1 MYKNFFSLNKFVI
14 EADNELKGYSLTDA
28 FSQDK
33 DTLILAFRSG
43 EVKKFIELSV
53 NPGNP
58 FITLR
63 NRYSRAKRNSVS
75 FFEAYLPIRIISVD
89 IAQYDRVIRF
99 NSDRCALYFFIRGK
113 YTNAVLKTPECMLL
127 PFKKSEEPDE
137 DLLIRELSEIKF
149 SNEFSYPAFVIKEE
163 DTPDSIRKK
172 YPYIGKEI
180 IIELKNRTE
189 DKNKDLARELNN
201 ILSEIEKNKSAVFY
215 SDKFDTLELG
225 IESFGSIPYSEKI
238 VFQTTSEALHYYL
251 GRKNSLEGIADIKKK
266 IVRHVKREM
275 EKLSTKLNSMD
286 SILSKESK
294 EDIYNKY
301 GNLLLI
307 NLHKIKP
314 RMDKVIVDDVYEGKK
329 TGIPINPSIS
339 PNKNAELYFEKA
351 KDDRITREKAKGMK
365 VKFILEFNK
374 LREINDRIDNIE
386 EKEELRAI
394 MKDLKIKDEENNPV
408 KEDMK
413 NKFKRYIIDGKYHV
427 FVGKDSQ
434 NNDLLTVKFAKQND
448 YWFHSRGVP
457 GSHVVLRTE
466 NTKENMPKN
475 ILKKAAA
482 LAAYHSKAKTAGLT
496 PVSYCQKKYVVKK
509 KGMEPGKVALLK
521 EEVLLVRPEIPQGCE
536 YLTED

>member
-1 MYKNFFSLNKFVI
+1 MYKNFFFLNKFVM
-14 EADNELKGYSLTDA
+14 EADSELKGYSLTDA

-43 EVKKFIELSV
+43 EARKFIELSV

-63 NRYSRAKRNSVS
+63 NKYNRAKRNSVS
-75 FFEAYLPIRIISVD
+75 FFESYLPINILSVD

-99 NSDRCALYFFIRGK
+99 NSYRCVLYFFIRGK
-113 YTNAVLKTPECMLL
+113 YTNTVLKTSEGMLF

-137 DLLIRELSEIKF
+137 DLLIKELSELKF
-149 SNEFSYPAFVIKEE
+149 SNNFSYPPFVIREE

-180 IIELKNRTE
+180 IIELKNRIE
-189 DKNKDLARELNN
+189 NKDRDLTRELNS
-201 ILSEIEKNKSAVFY
+201 ILKEVEKNKPTVFY
-215 SDKFDTLELG
+215 SDKFDTIELG

-238 VFQTTSEALHYYL
+238 VFQTTSEALQYYL
-251 GRKNSLEGIADIKKK
+251 GRKYSLEGIAEIKRK
-266 IVRHVKREM
+266 IVRHIKREM
-275 EKLSTKLNSMD
+275 EKLSIKLNSMD

-294 EDIYNKY
+294 EEIYNRY

-314 RMDKVIVDDVYEGKK
+314 RMDKVKVEDVYEGKE
-329 TGIPINPSIS
+329 TEIPINPSLL
-339 PNKNAELYFEKA
+339 PNKNAEIYFEKA

-365 VKFILEFNK
+365 IKFVLEFNK
-374 LREINDRIDNIE
+374 LKEINDRIDNIE
-386 EKEELRAI
+386 EKEELKSI

-413 NKFKRYIIDGKYHV
+413 NKFKRYIIDGKYLV

-457 GSHVVLRTE
+457 GSHVILRTE

-496 PVSYCQKKYVVKK
+496 PVSYTQKKYVVKK

-521 EEVLLVRPEIPQGCE
+521 EEVLLVRPEIPPGCE
-536 YLTED
+536 YITEL

>member
-1 MYKNFFSLNKFVI
+1 V
-14 EADNELKGYSLTDA
+14 EADSELRGFSLTDA

-33 DTLILAFRSG
+33 DTLILSFRSG
-43 EVKKFIELSV
+43 DTKKFIEISV

-63 NRYSRAKRNSVS
+63 NKYSRAKRNSVS
-75 FFEAYLPIRIISVD
+75 FFESYLPIRIISVD
-89 IAQYDRVIRF
+89 IAQHDRVIRF
-99 NSDRCALYFFIRGK
+99 NSEGCAVYFFIRGK
-113 YTNAVLKTPECMLL
+113 FTNAVLKTSVGMLF

-137 DLLIRELSEIKF
+137 DLLIRELSGLNF
-149 SNEFSYPAFVIKEE
+149 SNNFSYPAFIIKEE
-163 DTPDSIRKK
+163 DTPDSIRKR

-180 IIELKNRTE
+180 TIELKNRTE
-189 DKNKDLARELNN
+189 DNKQELRRELNN
-201 ILSEIEKNKSAVFY
+201 ILSEVEKNKPAVFY

-225 IESFGSIPYSEKI
+225 IESFGSIPFSEKKL
-238 VFQTTSEALHYYL
+238 FQTTSEALHYYL
-251 GRKNSLEGIADIKKK
+251 GRKYSIEGIAEIKKK
-266 IVRHVKREM
+266 IVRHIKREM

-294 EDIYNKY
+294 EQMYNKY

-314 RMDKVIVDDVYEGKK
+314 RMDKVKLEDVYEGKE
-329 TGIPINPSIS
+329 TEIPVNPSLS
-339 PNKNAELYFEKA
+339 PNKNADLYFEKA
-351 KDDRITREKAKGMK
+351 KDERITREKAKGMK
-365 VKFILEFNK
+365 VKFVLEFNK
-374 LREINDRIDNIE
+374 LKAISDRIDNIE
-386 EKEELRAI
+386 EKEELRTI

-408 KEDMK
+408 KDEMK
-413 NKFKRYIIDGKYHV
+413 NKFKRYIIDGRYLV

-448 YWFHSRGVP
+448 YWFHARGVS

-482 LAAYHSKAKTAGLT
+482 LAAYHSKAKTAGLS

-521 EEVLLVRPEIPQGCE
+521 EDVVLVRPEIPQGCE
-536 YLTED
+536 YITEE

>member
-1 MYKNFFSLNKFVI
+1 MYKNFFFLNKFAT
-14 EADNELKGYSLTDA
+14 EADNELRGYSLTDA

-33 DTLILAFRSG
+33 EKLILAFRSG
-43 EVKKFIELSV
+43 EMNKFIEISV

-63 NRYSRAKRNSVS
+63 NKYSRAKRNSVS
-75 FFEAYLPIRIISVD
+75 FFESYLPIRIMSVE
-89 IAQYDRVIRF
+89 IALYDRVIKL
-99 NSDRCALYFFIRGK
+99 NSERCALYFLIRGK
-113 YTNAVLKTPECMLL
+113 YTNAVMITSEGKLF
-127 PFKKSEEPDE
+127 PFKKSNEPVE
-137 DLLIRELSEIKF
+137 DLLIKELSGVKF
-149 SNEFSYPAFVIKEE
+149 SDKFSYPAFVIKED
-163 DTPDSIRKK
+163 DTPDSLRKR
-172 YPYIGKEI
+172 YPFIGKEI

-189 DKNKDLARELNN
+189 NNDQDLCGELNN
-201 ILSEIEKNKSAVFY
+201 ILREVEINKPAVFY

-238 VFQTTSEALHYYL
+238 VFQTTSEALQYYL
-251 GRKNSLEGIADIKKK
+251 SKKYSLEGIADIKKK
-266 IVRHVKREM
+266 IVRHIKREM
-275 EKLSTKLNSMD
+275 EKLSTKLNSID
-286 SILSKESK
+286 TILSRESK
-294 EDIYNKY
+294 GEIYNRY

-307 NLHKIKP
+307 NLHKIKS
-314 RMDKVIVDDVYEGKK
+314 RMDKVIVDDVYEGKE
-329 TGIPINPSIS
+329 TEIPINPSIS

-351 KDDRITREKAKGMK
+351 KDERITREKAKGMK

-374 LREINDRIDNIE
+374 LKEINDKFDNIE

-413 NKFKRYIIDGKYHV
+413 NKFKRYVIDSKYLV

-448 YWFHSRGVP
+448 YWFHARGVP

-466 NTKENMPKN
+466 NTKENMPRN

-482 LAAYHSKAKTAGLT
+482 LAAYHSKAKTAGLS
-496 PVSYCQKKYVVKK
+496 PVSYTQKKYVVKK

-521 EEVLLVRPEIPQGCE
+521 EEVLLVRPEIPEGCE
-536 YLTED
+536 YITEE

>member
-1 MYKNFFSLNKFVI
+1 MYKNFFFLNKFAI
-14 EADNELKGYSLTDA
+14 EADIELRGYSLTDA

-33 DTLILAFRSG
+33 DKLILAFRSG
-43 EVKKFIELSV
+43 EAKKFIEISV

-63 NRYSRAKRNSVS
+63 NKYSRAKRNSVS
-75 FFEAYLPIRIISVD
+75 FFESYLPIRIISVD
-89 IAQYDRVIRF
+89 IALYDRVLRF
-99 NSDRCALYFFIRGK
+99 NSDKCALYFLIRGK
-113 YTNAVLKTPECMLL
+113 YTNAVLITSDGMLF
-127 PFKKSEEPDE
+127 PFKKSDEPVE
-137 DLLIRELSEIKF
+137 DLLIKELSNIKF
-149 SNEFSYPAFVIKEE
+149 SDKFSYPAFVIKEE
-163 DTPDSIRKK
+163 DIPDSIRKR

-180 IIELKNRTE
+180 IIELKNRT
-189 DKNKDLARELNN
+189 DDRNQDLGGELHN
-201 ILSEIEKNKSAVFY
+201 ILTEVENNKPAVFY

-238 VFQTTSEALHYYL
+238 VFQTTSETLQYYL
-251 GRKNSLEGIADIKKK
+251 GRKYSLEGIADIKKK
-266 IVRHVKREM
+266 IVRHIKREM

-294 EDIYNKY
+294 EEIYNKY

-314 RMDKVIVDDVYEGKK
+314 RMNKVIVEDVYEGKE
-329 TGIPINPSIS
+329 TEISINPSLS

-374 LREINDRIDNIE
+374 LKEINDRIDNIE
-386 EKEELRAI
+386 EKEELKTI
-394 MKDLKIKDEENNPV
+394 MKDLKIKDDENNPV
-408 KEDMK
+408 KEEMK
-413 NKFKRYIIDGKYHV
+413 NKFKRYVIDGKYLV

-434 NNDLLTVKFAKQND
+434 NNDLLTVKFARQND
-448 YWFHSRGVP
+448 YWFHARSVP

-466 NTKENMPKN
+466 NTKDNMPRN

-482 LAAYHSKAKTAGLT
+482 LAAYHSKAKTAGLS
-496 PVSYCQKKYVVKK
+496 PVSYTQKKYVVKK

-521 EEVLLVRPEIPQGCE
+521 EEVLLVRPEIPEGCE
-536 YLTED
+536 FITED

>member
-1 MYKNFFSLNKFVI
+1 MYKNFFFLNKFVV
-14 EADNELKGYSLTDA
+14 EADSELRGYSLTDA

-33 DTLILAFRSG
+33 DKLILAFRSG
-43 EVKKFIELSV
+43 EEKKFIELSV

-63 NRYSRAKRNSVS
+63 NKYSRAKRNSVS
-75 FFEAYLPIRIISVD
+75 FFESHLPINILSID
-89 IAQYDRVIRF
+89 IAQYDRVIRL
-99 NSDRCALYFFIRGK
+99 NSEGCAMYFFIRGK
-113 YTNAVLKTPECMLL
+113 YTNAVLITSERMIF

-137 DLLIRELSEIKF
+137 DLLIKELGEIKF

-163 DTPDSIRKK
+163 DTPDSIRKR

-180 IIELKNRTE
+180 IFELKNRTE
-189 DKNKDLARELNN
+189 GKKQDLDEELNN
-201 ILSEIEKNKSAVFY
+201 ILREVEKNNPAVFY

-225 IESFGSIPYSEKI
+225 IESFGSIPFSEKT
-238 VFQTTSEALHYYL
+238 VFQTTSEALQYYL
-251 GRKNSLEGIADIKKK
+251 GRKYSIEGIADIKKK
-266 IVRHVKREM
+266 IVRYVKREM
-275 EKLSTKLNSMD
+275 EKLSTKLNSLD

-294 EDIYNKY
+294 EEIYNKY

-314 RMDKVIVDDVYEGKK
+314 RMDKVLVDDVYEGKEIE
-329 TGIPINPSIS
+329 IPINPSIS
-339 PNKNAELYFEKA
+339 PNRNADLYFERA

-365 VKFILEFNK
+365 VRFILEFNK
-374 LREINDRIDNIE
+374 LKGINDRIDSIE

-394 MKDLKIKDEENNPV
+394 MKDLKIKDDENNPV

-413 NKFKRYIIDGKYHV
+413 NKFKRYIIDGKYLV

-466 NTKENMPKN
+466 NIKENMPKN

-496 PVSYCQKKYVVKK
+496 PVSYTQKKYVVKK
-509 KGMEPGKVALLK
+509 RGMEPGKVALLK
-521 EEVLLVRPEIPQGCE
+521 EEVLLVRPEIPPGCE
-536 YLTED
+536 YISE

>member
-1 MYKNFFSLNKFVI
+1 MYKNFFFLNKFIV
-14 EADNELKGYSLTDA
+14 EADSELRGYSLTDA

-43 EVKKFIELSV
+43 EERKFIELSV

-63 NRYSRAKRNSVS
+63 NKYSRAKRNSVS
-75 FFEAYLPIRIISVD
+75 FFESYLPMDIISVD

-99 NSDRCALYFFIRGK
+99 NSQECSLYFLIRGK
-113 YTNAVLKTPECMLL
+113 YTNAVLVTSEGLIL
-127 PFKKSEEPDE
+127 PFKKSEEQDE
-137 DLLIRELSEIKF
+137 DLLIKEMRELNF
-149 SNEFSYPAFVIKEE
+149 SNIFSYPAFEIKED

-180 IIELKNRTE
+180 IFELKERTE
-189 DKNKDLARELNN
+189 GKNHDLSGELNN
-201 ILSEIEKNKSAVFY
+201 ILREVEENKSAVFY

-225 IESFGSIPYSEKI
+225 IESFGSIPFSEKTL
-238 VFQTTSEALHYYL
+238 FQTTSEALHYFL
-251 GRKNSLEGIADIKKK
+251 GRKYSIEGIADVKKK
-266 IVRHVKREM
+266 IVKHIKREM
-275 EKLSTKLNSMD
+275 ERISSKINSLD

-294 EDIYNKY
+294 EEIYNKY

-307 NLHKIKP
+307 NLDKIKP
-314 RMDKVIVDDVYEGKK
+314 RMDSINVEDVYEGKDID
-329 TGIPINPSIS
+329 IPVNSSIT
-339 PNKNAELYFEKA
+339 PNKNADLYFEKA
-351 KDDRITREKAKGMK
+351 KDDRISREKAKGMK
-365 VKFILEFNK
+365 LKFVSEFNK
-374 LREINDRIDNIE
+374 LKGINDRIDNIE
-386 EKEELRAI
+386 EKDELRAI
-394 MKDLKIKDEENNPV
+394 MKELNIKDEENNPV
-408 KEDMK
+408 KDEMK
-413 NKFKRYIIDGKYHV
+413 NKFKRYIIDGKYLV

-457 GSHVVLRTE
+457 GSHVVLRNE

-482 LAAYHSKAKTAGLT
+482 LAAFHSKAKTAGLT

-509 KGMEPGKVALLK
+509 KGMEAGKVALLK

-536 YLTED
+536 YISE

>member
-1 MYKNFFSLNKFVI
+1 MYKNFFFLNKFVV
-14 EADNELKGYSLTDA
+14 EADSELRGYSLTDA

-33 DTLILAFRSG
+33 DKLILAFRSG
-43 EVKKFIELSV
+43 EEKKFIELSV

-63 NRYSRAKRNSVS
+63 NKYSRAKRNSVS
-75 FFEAYLPIRIISVD
+75 FFESHLPINILSID
-89 IAQYDRVIRF
+89 IAQYDRVIRL
-99 NSDRCALYFFIRGK
+99 NSEGCAMYFFIRGK
-113 YTNAVLKTPECMLL
+113 YTNAVLITSERMIF

-137 DLLIRELSEIKF
+137 DLLIKELSEIKF

-163 DTPDSIRKK
+163 DTPDSIRKR

-180 IIELKNRTE
+180 IFELKNRTE
-189 DKNKDLARELNN
+189 GKKQDLDEELNN
-201 ILSEIEKNKSAVFY
+201 ILREVEKNNPAVFY

-225 IESFGSIPYSEKI
+225 IESFGSIPFSEKT
-238 VFQTTSEALHYYL
+238 VFQTTSEALQYYL
-251 GRKNSLEGIADIKKK
+251 GRKYSIEGIADIKKK
-266 IVRHVKREM
+266 IVRYVKREM
-275 EKLSTKLNSMD
+275 EKLSTKLNSLD

-294 EDIYNKY
+294 EEIYNKY

-314 RMDKVIVDDVYEGKK
+314 RMDKVLVDDVYEGKEIE
-329 TGIPINPSIS
+329 IPINPSIS
-339 PNKNAELYFEKA
+339 PNRNADLYFERA

-365 VKFILEFNK
+365 VRFILEFNK
-374 LREINDRIDNIE
+374 LKGINDRIDSIE

-394 MKDLKIKDEENNPV
+394 MKDLKIKDDENNPV

-413 NKFKRYIIDGKYHV
+413 NKFKRYIIDGKYLV

-466 NTKENMPKN
+466 NIKENMPKN

-496 PVSYCQKKYVVKK
+496 PVSYTQKKYVVKK
-509 KGMEPGKVALLK
+509 RGMEPGKVALLK
-521 EEVLLVRPEIPQGCE
+521 EEVLLVRPEIPPGCE
-536 YLTED
+536 YISQ

>member
-1 MYKNFFSLNKFVI
+1 MYKNFYFLNKFVM
-14 EADNELKGYSLTDA
+14 EADSELKGYSLTDA

-33 DTLILAFRSG
+33 DTLILAFRLG
-43 EVKKFIELSV
+43 EARKFIELSV

-63 NRYSRAKRNSVS
+63 NKYSRAKRNSVS
-75 FFEAYLPIRIISVD
+75 FFESYLPINILSVD

-99 NSDRCALYFFIRGK
+99 NFDRCAMYFFVRGK
-113 YTNAVLKTPECMLL
+113 YTNAVLKTSEGKLL

-137 DLLIRELSEIKF
+137 GLLIKELSGIKF
-149 SNEFSYPAFVIKEE
+149 SNKFSYPSFVINEE
-163 DTPDSIRKK
+163 DTPDSIRKR
-172 YPYIGKEI
+172 YSYIGKEI
-180 IIELKNRTE
+180 IIELKNRIE
-189 DKNKDLARELNN
+189 DKKQDLGKELNN
-201 ILSEIEKNKSAVFY
+201 ILWEVEKNKPAVFY
-215 SDKFDTLELG
+215 SDKFDTIELG
-225 IESFGSIPYSEKI
+225 IESFESIPYSEKI
-238 VFQTTSEALHYYL
+238 VFQTTSEALQYYL
-251 GRKNSLEGIADIKKK
+251 GRKYSLEGIADIRKK
-266 IVRHVKREM
+266 IVRHIKREM

-286 SILSKESK
+286 SILSKEGK
-294 EDIYNKY
+294 EEIYNRY

-314 RMDKVIVDDVYEGKK
+314 RMNKVKVEDVYEGKEIE
-329 TGIPINPSIS
+329 IPINPSLS

-365 VKFILEFNK
+365 VKFVLEFNK
-374 LREINDRIDNIE
+374 LKEINDRIDNIE

-408 KEDMK
+408 KEEMK
-413 NKFKRYIIDGKYHV
+413 NKFKRYVIDGKYLV

-496 PVSYCQKKYVVKK
+496 PVSYTHKKYVVKK

-521 EEVLLVRPEIPQGCE
+521 EEVLLVKPEIPPGCE
-536 YLTED
+536 YITEE

>member
-1 MYKNFFSLNKFVI
+1 MHKNFFFLNKFVV
-14 EADNELKGYSLTDA
+14 EADRELRDYSLTDA

-43 EVKKFIELSV
+43 EMKKFIELSV
-53 NPGNP
+53 NPGNS

-63 NRYSRAKRNSVS
+63 NKYSRAKRNSVS
-75 FFEAYLPIRIISVD
+75 FFESFLPTRIISVD
-89 IAQYDRVIRF
+89 IALYDRVIRF
-99 NSDRCALYFFIRGK
+99 NSEGGAVYFLIRGK
-113 YTNAVLKTPECMLL
+113 HTNAVMVTSGGMLF
-127 PFKKSEEPDE
+127 PFKKSEEQDE
-137 DLLIRELSEIKF
+137 EVLIKELSEIKF
-149 SNEFSYPAFVIKEE
+149 SNKFSYPSFLIKVD
-163 DTPDSIRKK
+163 DTPESIRKR

-180 IIELKNRTE
+180 IIELKNRCE
-189 DKNKDLARELNN
+189 DKKQELGGELNK
-201 ILSEIEKNKSAVFY
+201 ILREVEKNKPAVFY

-238 VFQTTSEALHYYL
+238 LFQTTSEALHYYL
-251 GRKNSLEGIADIKKK
+251 GRKYSIEGIADLKKK
-266 IVRHVKREM
+266 IVRHIKREM

-294 EDIYNKY
+294 EEIYNKY

-314 RMDKVIVDDVYEGKK
+314 RMDKVVVEDVYEGKE
-329 TGIPINPSIS
+329 TEIPINPSIS
-339 PNKNAELYFEKA
+339 PNKNADLYFEKA

-365 VKFILEFNK
+365 IRFIMEFNK
-374 LREINDRIDNIE
+374 LKEINDRIDNIE

-413 NKFKRYIIDGKYHV
+413 NKFKRYIIDGKYLV

-457 GSHVVLRTE
+457 GSHVVLRNE

-521 EEVLLVRPEIPQGCE
+521 EEVLLVRPEIPEGCE
-536 YLTED
+536 YISE

>member
-1 MYKNFFSLNKFVI
+1 MYNKFFFLNKFVT
-14 EADNELKGYSLTDA
+14 ETDSELRGYSITDA

-33 DTLILAFRSG
+33 DTLILSFRSG

-63 NRYSRAKRNSVS
+63 NKYSRAKRNSIS
-75 FFEAYLPIRIISVD
+75 FFESYLPIRILSVD

-99 NSDRCALYFFIRGK
+99 NSDRCAIYFFIRGK
-113 YTNAVLKTPECMLL
+113 YTNAVLKTSEEMLF

-149 SNEFSYPAFVIKEE
+149 SNKFSYPAFAIKEE
-163 DTPDSIRKK
+163 DTPDSIRKR

-189 DKNKDLARELNN
+189 ERNLDLGGELHN
-201 ILSEIEKNKSAVFY
+201 ILTEVKNNKPAVFY

-225 IESFGSIPYSEKI
+225 IESFRSIPYSEKI
-238 VFQTTSEALHYYL
+238 VFQTTSEALQYYL
-251 GRKNSLEGIADIKKK
+251 GRKYSLEGIADIKKK
-266 IVRHVKREM
+266 IVRHIKREM

-286 SILSKESK
+286 AILSRESK
-294 EDIYNKY
+294 EETYNRY

-307 NLHKIKP
+307 NLHKIKS
-314 RMDKVIVDDVYEGKK
+314 RMDKVIIEDVYEGKELE
-329 TGIPINPSIS
+329 IPINPSIS

-351 KDDRITREKAKGMK
+351 KDERITREKVKGMK

-374 LREINDRIDNIE
+374 LKEINDKFDNIE

-413 NKFKRYIIDGKYHV
+413 NKFKPYVIDGKYLV

-482 LAAYHSKAKTAGLT
+482 LAAYHSKAKTAGLS
-496 PVSYCQKKYVVKK
+496 PVSYTQKKYVVKK

-521 EEVLLVRPEIPQGCE
+521 EEVLLVRPEIPPGCE
-536 YLTED
+536 YITEL

>member
-1 MYKNFFSLNKFVI
+1 MYKNFFFLNKFAI
-14 EADNELKGYSLTDA
+14 EADNDLREYSLTDA

-33 DTLILAFRSG
+33 DTLILGFRLG
-43 EVKKFIELSV
+43 EEKKFIELSV

-58 FITLR
+58 YITLR
-63 NRYSRAKRNSVS
+63 NKYSRAKRNSVS
-75 FFEAYLPIRIISVD
+75 FFEDYLPIRIESVG
-89 IAQYDRVIRF
+89 IALYDRVIRF
-99 NSDRCALYFFIRGK
+99 NSDSYALYFLIRGK
-113 YTNAVLKTPECMLL
+113 YTNAVLVTHEGKVI

-137 DLLIRELSEIKF
+137 ELLLKELSELDF
-149 SNEFSYPAFVIKEE
+149 SDKFSYPSFVIEKD
-163 DTPDSIRKK
+163 DTPDSVRKK
-172 YPYIGKEI
+172 YPFIGKEI
-180 IIELKNRTE
+180 ILELKNRLQNE
-189 DKNKDLARELNN
+189 EQDLGIELNK
-201 ILSEIEKNKSAVFY
+201 ILREVETNKPAVFY
-215 SDKFDTLELG
+215 SDELDTIDLG
-225 IESFGSIPYSEKI
+225 IETFGSLPYSEKT
-238 VFQTTSEALHYYL
+238 VFQTTSEAVHYYL
-251 GRKNSLEGIADIKKK
+251 GRKFSLEGTADIKKK

-275 EKLSTKLNSMD
+275 EKAATKLNSLD
-286 SILSKESK
+286 SILSSESK

-307 NLHKIKP
+307 NLHNIKP
-314 RMDKVIVDDVYEGKK
+314 RMDKVVVEDVYNGKEVEI
-329 TGIPINPSIS
+329 TINPSLS

-365 VKFILEFNK
+365 EKFVLEFSK
-374 LREINDRIDNIE
+374 LKGVNDRIENIE
-386 EKEELRAI
+386 DKEELRAI
-394 MKDLKIKDEENNPV
+394 MKELNIKDDENNPV
-408 KEDMK
+408 KDDMK
-413 NKFKRYIIDGKYHV
+413 NKFKRYIIDGKYLV

-536 YLTED
+536 YISD

>member
-33 DTLILAFRSG
+33 DTLILAFRLG

-63 NRYSRAKRNSVS
+63 NKYSRAKRNSIS
-75 FFEAYLPIRIISVD
+75 FFESYLPIRILSVD

-99 NSDRCALYFFIRGK
+99 NSDRCAIYFFIRGK
-113 YTNAVLKTPECMLL
+113 YTNAVLKTSEEMLF

-149 SNEFSYPAFVIKEE
+149 SNKFSYPAFAIKEE
-163 DTPDSIRKK
+163 DTPDSIRKR

-180 IIELKNRTE
+180 IIELKNRTV
-189 DKNKDLARELNN
+189 DTNQDLGGELNN
-201 ILSEIEKNKSAVFY
+201 ILSEVEKNKPAVFY

-266 IVRHVKREM
+266 IVRYVKREM

-294 EDIYNKY
+294 EEIYNKY

-307 NLHKIKP
+307 NLYKIKP
-314 RMDKVIVDDVYEGKK
+314 RMDKVIVDDVYEGKE
-329 TGIPINPSIS
+329 TRIPINPSI
-339 PNKNAELYFEKA
+339 N
-351 KDDRITREKAKGMK
+351 
-365 VKFILEFNK
+365 V
-374 LREINDRIDNIE
+374 INDD
-386 EKEELRAI
+386 
-394 MKDLKIKDEENNPV
+394 
-408 KEDMK
+408 
-413 NKFKRYIIDGKYHV
+413 
-427 FVGKDSQ
+427 
-434 NNDLLTVKFAKQND
+434 
-448 YWFHSRGVP
+448 
-457 GSHVVLRTE
+457 
-466 NTKENMPKN
+466 
-475 ILKKAAA
+475 
-482 LAAYHSKAKTAGLT
+482 
-496 PVSYCQKKYVVKK
+496 
-509 KGMEPGKVALLK
+509 
-521 EEVLLVRPEIPQGCE
+521 
-536 YLTED
+536 

>member
-1 MYKNFFSLNKFVI
+1 
-14 EADNELKGYSLTDA
+14 
-28 FSQDK
+28 
-33 DTLILAFRSG
+33 
-43 EVKKFIELSV
+43 
-53 NPGNP
+53 
-58 FITLR
+58 
-63 NRYSRAKRNSVS
+63 
-75 FFEAYLPIRIISVD
+75 
-89 IAQYDRVIRF
+89 VIRLNF
-99 NSDRCALYFFIRGK
+99 EGCAMYFFIRGK
-113 YTNAVLKTPECMLL
+113 YTNAVLITSERMIF

-137 DLLIRELSEIKF
+137 DLLIKELSEIKF

-163 DTPDSIRKK
+163 DTPDSIRKR

-180 IIELKNRTE
+180 IFELKNRTE
-189 DKNKDLARELNN
+189 GKKQDLDEELNN
-201 ILSEIEKNKSAVFY
+201 ILREVEKNNPAVFY

-225 IESFGSIPYSEKI
+225 IESFGSIPFSEKT
-238 VFQTTSEALHYYL
+238 VFQTTSEALQYYL
-251 GRKNSLEGIADIKKK
+251 GRKYSIEGIADIKKK
-266 IVRHVKREM
+266 IVRYVKREM
-275 EKLSTKLNSMD
+275 EKLSTKLNSLD

-294 EDIYNKY
+294 EEIYNKY

-314 RMDKVIVDDVYEGKK
+314 RMDKVLVDDVYEGKEIE
-329 TGIPINPSIS
+329 IPINPSIS
-339 PNKNAELYFEKA
+339 PNRNADLYFERA

-365 VKFILEFNK
+365 VRFILEFNK
-374 LREINDRIDNIE
+374 LKGINDRIDSIE

-394 MKDLKIKDEENNPV
+394 MKDLKIKDDENNPV

-413 NKFKRYIIDGKYHV
+413 NKFKRYIIDGKYLV

-466 NTKENMPKN
+466 NIKENMPKN

-496 PVSYCQKKYVVKK
+496 PVSYTQKKYVVKK
-509 KGMEPGKVALLK
+509 RGMEPGKVALLK
-521 EEVLLVRPEIPQGCE
+521 EEVLLVRPEIPPGCE
-536 YLTED
+536 YISE

>member
-1 MYKNFFSLNKFVI
+1 
-14 EADNELKGYSLTDA
+14 
-28 FSQDK
+28 
-33 DTLILAFRSG
+33 
-43 EVKKFIELSV
+43 
-53 NPGNP
+53 
-58 FITLR
+58 
-63 NRYSRAKRNSVS
+63 
-75 FFEAYLPIRIISVD
+75 
-89 IAQYDRVIRF
+89 
-99 NSDRCALYFFIRGK
+99 
-113 YTNAVLKTPECMLL
+113 
-127 PFKKSEEPDE
+127 
-137 DLLIRELSEIKF
+137 
-149 SNEFSYPAFVIKEE
+149 
-163 DTPDSIRKK
+163 
-172 YPYIGKEI
+172 
-180 IIELKNRTE
+180 
-189 DKNKDLARELNN
+189 
-201 ILSEIEKNKSAVFY
+201 
-215 SDKFDTLELG
+215 
-225 IESFGSIPYSEKI
+225 
-238 VFQTTSEALHYYL
+238 
-251 GRKNSLEGIADIKKK
+251 
-266 IVRHVKREM
+266 M

-294 EDIYNKY
+294 EEIYNKY

-314 RMDKVIVDDVYEGKK
+314 RMDKVIVDDVYEGKE
-329 TGIPINPSIS
+329 TGILINPSIS

-374 LREINDRIDNIE
+374 LKEINDRTDNIE

-413 NKFKRYIIDGKYHV
+413 NKFKRYIIDGKYLV

-496 PVSYCQKKYVVKK
+496 PVSYTQKKYVVKK

-521 EEVLLVRPEIPQGCE
+521 QEVLLVRPEIPPGCE
-536 YLTED
+536 YITDE

>member
-1 MYKNFFSLNKFVI
+1 MHKNFFFLNKFVV
-14 EADNELKGYSLTDA
+14 EADRELRDYSLTDA

-43 EVKKFIELSV
+43 EMKKFIELSV
-53 NPGNP
+53 NPGNS

-63 NRYSRAKRNSVS
+63 NKYSRAKRNSVS
-75 FFEAYLPIRIISVD
+75 FFESFLPTRIISVD
-89 IAQYDRVIRF
+89 IALYDRVIRF
-99 NSDRCALYFFIRGK
+99 NSEGGAVYFLIRGK
-113 YTNAVLKTPECMLL
+113 YTNAVMVTSGGMLF
-127 PFKKSEEPDE
+127 PFKKSEEQDE
-137 DLLIRELSEIKF
+137 EVLIKELSEIKF
-149 SNEFSYPAFVIKEE
+149 SNKFSYPSFLIKVD
-163 DTPDSIRKK
+163 DTPESIRKR

-180 IIELKNRTE
+180 IIELKNRCE
-189 DKNKDLARELNN
+189 DKKQELGGELNK
-201 ILSEIEKNKSAVFY
+201 ILREVEKNKPAVFY

-238 VFQTTSEALHYYL
+238 LFQTTSEALHYYL
-251 GRKNSLEGIADIKKK
+251 GRKYSIEGIADLKKK
-266 IVRHVKREM
+266 IVRHIKKEM
-275 EKLSTKLNSMD
+275 ERISTKLNSMD

-294 EDIYNKY
+294 EEIYNKY

-314 RMDKVIVDDVYEGKK
+314 RMDKVVVEDVYEGKE
-329 TGIPINPSIS
+329 TEIPINPSIS
-339 PNKNAELYFEKA
+339 PNKNADLYFEKA

-365 VKFILEFNK
+365 IRFIMEFNK
-374 LREINDRIDNIE
+374 LKEINDRIDNIE

-413 NKFKRYIIDGKYHV
+413 NKFKRYIIDGKYLV

-434 NNDLLTVKFAKQND
+434 NNDLLTIKFAKQND

-457 GSHVVLRTE
+457 GSHVVLRNE

-482 LAAYHSKAKTAGLT
+482 LAAYHSKAKTAGLS

-521 EEVLLVRPEIPQGCE
+521 EEVLLVRPEIPEGCE
-536 YLTED
+536 YISE

>member
-1 MYKNFFSLNKFVI
+1 MYKNFFFLNKFVV
-14 EADNELKGYSLTDA
+14 EADSELKGYTLTDA

-33 DTLILAFRSG
+33 DKLILAFRSG
-43 EVKKFIELSV
+43 EKKKFIEISV
-53 NPGNP
+53 NPGNS

-63 NRYSRAKRNSVS
+63 NKYSRAKRNSVS
-75 FFEAYLPIRIISVD
+75 FFESHLPISILSVD
-89 IAQYDRVIRF
+89 IAQYDRVIRL
-99 NSDRCALYFFIRGK
+99 NSDGCDLYFFIRGK
-113 YTNAVLKTPECMLL
+113 YTNAVLITSERMIF

-137 DLLIRELSEIKF
+137 DLLIKELGEIKF

-163 DTPDSIRKK
+163 DTPDSIRKR

-180 IIELKNRTE
+180 IFELKNRTE
-189 DKNKDLARELNN
+189 GKKQDLDEELNN
-201 ILSEIEKNKSAVFY
+201 ILREVEKNNPAVFY

-225 IESFGSIPYSEKI
+225 IESFGSIPFSEKT
-238 VFQTTSEALHYYL
+238 VFQTTSEALQYYL
-251 GRKNSLEGIADIKKK
+251 GRKYSIEGIADIKKK
-266 IVRHVKREM
+266 IVRYVKREM
-275 EKLSTKLNSMD
+275 EKLSTKLNSLD

-294 EDIYNKY
+294 EEIYNKY

-314 RMDKVIVDDVYEGKK
+314 RMDKVLVDDVYEGKE
-329 TGIPINPSIS
+329 TEIPINPSIS
-339 PNKNAELYFEKA
+339 PNRNADLYFERA

-365 VKFILEFNK
+365 VRFILEFNK
-374 LREINDRIDNIE
+374 LKEINDRIDNIE

-394 MKDLKIKDEENNPV
+394 MKDLKIKDDENNPV

-413 NKFKRYIIDGKYHV
+413 NKFKRYIIDGKYLV

-466 NTKENMPKN
+466 NIKENMPKN

-496 PVSYCQKKYVVKK
+496 PVSYTQKKYVVKK
-509 KGMEPGKVALLK
+509 RGMEPGKVALLK
-521 EEVLLVRPEIPQGCE
+521 EEVLLVRPEIPPGCE
-536 YLTED
+536 YISE

>member
-1 MYKNFFSLNKFVI
+1 MYNKFFFLNKFVT
-14 EADNELKGYSLTDA
+14 ETDSELRGYSLTDA

-33 DTLILAFRSG
+33 DTLILSFRSG

-63 NRYSRAKRNSVS
+63 NKYSRAKRNSIS
-75 FFEAYLPIRIISVD
+75 FFESYLPIRILSVD

-99 NSDRCALYFFIRGK
+99 NSDRCAIYFFIRGK
-113 YTNAVLKTPECMLL
+113 YTNAVLKTSEEMLF

-149 SNEFSYPAFVIKEE
+149 SNKFSYPAFAIKEE
-163 DTPDSIRKK
+163 DTPDSIRKR

-180 IIELKNRTE
+180 IIELKNRTV
-189 DKNKDLARELNN
+189 DTNQDLGGELNN
-201 ILSEIEKNKSAVFY
+201 ILSEVEKNKPAVFY

-238 VFQTTSEALHYYL
+238 VFQTTSEALQYYL
-251 GRKNSLEGIADIKKK
+251 GRKYSLEGIADIKRK
-266 IVRHVKREM
+266 IVRHIKREM

-286 SILSKESK
+286 AILSRESK
-294 EDIYNKY
+294 EETYNRY

-307 NLHKIKP
+307 NLHKIKS
-314 RMDKVIVDDVYEGKK
+314 RMDKVIIEDVYEGKELE
-329 TGIPINPSIS
+329 IPINPSIS

-351 KDDRITREKAKGMK
+351 KDERITREKVKGMK

-374 LREINDRIDNIE
+374 LKEINDKFDNIE

-413 NKFKRYIIDGKYHV
+413 NKFKRYVIDGKYLV

-448 YWFHSRGVP
+448 YWFHARGVP

-466 NTKENMPKN
+466 NTKENMPRN

-482 LAAYHSKAKTAGLT
+482 LAAYHSKAKTAGLS
-496 PVSYCQKKYVVKK
+496 PVSYTQKKYIVKK

-521 EEVLLVRPEIPQGCE
+521 EEVLLVRPEIPLGCE
-536 YLTED
+536 YITEE